1 MDHEDQLQYKKP
13 AYHLQF
19 TEIWHGA
26 TFKKKKVLENV
37 SVLCLNTVFFN
48 VSTYCVGADAY
59 R

>member
-1 MDHEDQLQYKKP
+1 MDHEDQLQYKES

-26 TFKKKKVLENV
+26 TFTKKVLENV
-37 SVLCLNTVFFN
+37 SVLCLNPVFSN
-48 VSTYCVGADAY
+48 DSTYCVGAEAY